1 MLNLLVQNFSAYYM
15 PRRVLGAKD
24 FKMKKTKSQPSWNL
38 HFSSERQAT
47 NQQINYSVLSAAECY
62 KEKSKKALSDI
73 TCKQSGSNPCEY
85 LKKESSR
92 QRKCRGFVAAMGLV
106 YSEA

>member
-38 HFSSERQAT
+38 YFSLERQT
-47 NQQINYSVLSAAECY
+47 MKQQINYFVLSAAECY
-62 KEKSKKALSDI
+62 KEKSKKAL
-73 TCKQSGSNPCEY
+73 T
-85 LKKESSR
+85 
-92 QRKCRGFVAAMGLV
+92 
-106 YSEA
+106 